1 MVRPEAETF
10 PVETAKQIAM
20 TCSDILGEALL
31 TSNCVPW
38 SMSQILSWSHQNC
51 VGPIFRAEMTS
62 KLTTRARREALNKES
77 LETRLVCLKA
87 NVI

>member
-1 MVRPEAETF
+1 MMVKPEAETF

-51 VGPIFRAEMTS
+51 VRAQYSGPNDKQAHY
-62 KLTTRARREALNKES
+62 ES
-77 LETRLVCLKA
+77 
-87 NVI
+87 